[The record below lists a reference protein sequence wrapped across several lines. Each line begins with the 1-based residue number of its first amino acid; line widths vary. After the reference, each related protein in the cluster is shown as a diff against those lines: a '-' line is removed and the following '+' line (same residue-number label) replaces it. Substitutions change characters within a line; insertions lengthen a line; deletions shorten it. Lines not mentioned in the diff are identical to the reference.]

1 MLAHLE
7 MPVVV
12 GTELGEVGRYPAQT
26 VIVIFY
32 LGGSNPPASLWLFFM
47 LGRHF
52 CGNHEKIVSNL
63 TLLVNA
69 FSLLTK

>member
-12 GTELGEVGRYPAQT
+12 GAEFGEVGRYPAQT

-32 LGGSNPPASLWLFFM
+32 LGGSNPPASL
-47 LGRHF
+47 
-52 CGNHEKIVSNL
+52 
-63 TLLVNA
+63 
-69 FSLLTK
+69 